1 MFHRCRWCV
10 ALVAPSFVGL
20 AAVLIALALGLFPR
34 RLWPAA
40 NFLTFWAAVS
50 AYMTW
55 AYRALRRRAYRLRS
69 APPPRDVP
77 LRRPLWIAVGPAF
90 ALIVIV
96 SPLTTS
102 IAAFGFITIPVGIYL
117 VVVALTVFGHLTD
130 LSGLRALSFERDG
143 LRLHCGANRCL
154 VPWTSIGAVELVGP
168 ETFQTV
174 RMAVVDLAPIVAS
187 VSPDTDRNRERARQT
202 FATGLVSFEP
212 WTAGLDGQTLARAI
226 KAGATHA
233 RQRLTADV
241 QSG

>member
-1 MFHRCRWCV
+1 
-10 ALVAPSFVGL
+10 
-20 AAVLIALALGLFPR
+20 
-34 RLWPAA
+34 
-40 NFLTFWAAVS
+40 
-50 AYMTW
+50 MTW

-102 IAAFGFITIPVGIYL
+102 IAAFGFIAVPVGIYL
-117 VVVALTVFGHLTD
+117 VVVALTVFGHLTS
-130 LSGLRALSFERDG
+130 LSGLRALTFERDG
-143 LRLHCGANRCL
+143 LRLRCGANRCL
-154 VPWTSIGAVELVGP
+154 VPWASIGAVELVGP

-212 WTAGLDGQTLARAI
+212 WTPAWTDRRSRAPS
-226 KAGATHA
+226 KQAATDA

-241 QSG
+241 ESG